1 MIERELAV
9 PVVRGVKSPSE
20 RFAGAD
26 ETYTV
31 EALMQNGCARARDAI
46 VATPARRSH
55 RARARASRAP
65 SRRWALQSGTSHFLG
80 QNFAR
85 AFDVFYQTAGTRA
98 GAHRPRDKRA
108 HTCTLATP
116 PLWPRRHAHP

>member
-46 VATPARRSH
+46 AATPARRSH
-55 RARARASRAP
+55 RARACV
-65 SRRWALQSGTSHFLG
+65 
-80 QNFAR
+80 AR
-85 AFDVFYQTAGTRA
+85 ALAQV
-98 GAHRPRDKRA
+98 GAPERHVALPRPELCARV
-108 HTCTLATP
+108 
-116 PLWPRRHAHP
+116 RRVLPGG

>member
-31 EALMQNGCARARDAI
+31 EALMQNGCAAD
-46 VATPARRSH
+46 
-55 RARARASRAP
+55 ARAPHVSP
-65 SRRWALQSGTSHFLG
+65 RRPHFLPRLPVRPLSCLHSC
-80 QNFAR
+80 AR
-85 AFDVFYQTAGTRA
+85 ALS
-98 GAHRPRDKRA
+98 HS
-108 HTCTLATP
+108 
-116 PLWPRRHAHP
+116 

>member
-46 VATPARRSH
+46 AATPARRSH

-85 AFDVFYQTAGTRA
+85 AFDVYFQAADGTR
-98 GAHRPRDKRA
+98 RA
-108 HTCTLATP
+108 TRALFARARGSP
-116 PLWPRRHAHP
+116 S